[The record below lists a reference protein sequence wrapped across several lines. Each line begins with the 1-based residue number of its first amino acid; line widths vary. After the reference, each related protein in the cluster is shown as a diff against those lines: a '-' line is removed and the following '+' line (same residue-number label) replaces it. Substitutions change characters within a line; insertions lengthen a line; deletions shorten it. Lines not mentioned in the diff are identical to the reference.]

1 MNSKWKKV
9 KLKDIGKIITG
20 KTPKTSIEDNYGG
33 NIPFLTPSDNM
44 DDKYI
49 YHTNKTLSSKGL
61 NEVKNCLIPKNS
73 ICVSCIGSDLG
84 KVVLTTEDTVT
95 NQQINSIIVNKNFDV
110 EFIYYLMLIVGKKL
124 NYLSKSSTAVPIIN
138 KSFFSS
144 EIVTIPFKDIQ
155 IKISYILSTIDKK
168 IEINKKINHNLYHIL
183 MDLFIKNYLNFN
195 ENEFSNSI
203 ETIPKLWNIGHF
215 NDIIK
220 EVIAGDWGKSEIE
233 GNYTKK
239 TFCIRGADIPDLKEN
254 FVSTIP
260 IRYILQKNF
269 NKKHLIEN
277 SVVIEISGGSP
288 SQSTG
293 RTLFITNNLLNQYN
307 HDLICT
313 NFCKS
318 ILAEEEY
325 SYFVYFYLN
334 YLYDRNVMFAYE
346 NGTTG
351 IKNFDFKSFFNNFPI
366 IIPVKEELVTF
377 NKICELFFDK
387 IYKNIDEMNKL
398 SHIKN
403 ILLPKLMSGEIDV
416 SNIKI

>member
-1 MNSKWKKV
+1 MIFKEYKISE
-9 KLKDIGKIITG
+9 IGQVVSG
-20 KTPKTSIEDNYGG
+20 GTPKTAIEEYWNGD
-33 NIPFLTPSDNM
+33 ISWITPKD
-44 DDKYI
+44 
-49 YHTNKTLSSKGL
+49 LSSHDDVYISRGERNISLEGL
-61 NEVKNCLIPKNS
+61 NNSSAKLMPKNTVLLTS
-73 ICVSCIGSDLG
+73 RAPIGYIAIAENELA
-84 KVVLTTEDTVT
+84 T
-95 NQQINSIIVNKNFDV
+95 NQGFKSLICNEDICHFKYFYYWLKLNINYIVNNANGSTFKEISGKTFKELTISLPSLDV
-110 EFIYYLMLIVGKKL
+110 QK
-124 NYLSKSSTAVPIIN
+124 
-138 KSFFSS
+138 
-144 EIVTIPFKDIQ
+144 
-155 IKISYILSTIDKK
+155 KISNILWSIDEK
-168 IEINKKINHNLYHIL
+168 IGINKKINHNLYHIL

>member
-1 MNSKWKKV
+1 
-9 KLKDIGKIITG
+9 
-20 KTPKTSIEDNYGG
+20 
-33 NIPFLTPSDNM
+33 
-44 DDKYI
+44 
-49 YHTNKTLSSKGL
+49 
-61 NEVKNCLIPKNS
+61 
-73 ICVSCIGSDLG
+73 
-84 KVVLTTEDTVT
+84 
-95 NQQINSIIVNKNFDV
+95 
-110 EFIYYLMLIVGKKL
+110 
-124 NYLSKSSTAVPIIN
+124 
-138 KSFFSS
+138 
-144 EIVTIPFKDIQ
+144 
-155 IKISYILSTIDKK
+155 
-168 IEINKKINHNLYHIL
+168 
-183 MDLFIKNYLNFN
+183 MDLFIKNYLNFK

-239 TFCIRGADIPDLKEN
+239 TFCIRGTDIPDLKEN

-269 NKKHLIEN
+269 NKKHLIDN

-318 ILAEEEY
+318 ILTEEEY